1 MINFHISE
9 EKNWSLWVEP
19 SGRLDYISLFFA
31 PQHNRKVVILPSI
44 FYSIYFWLVGC
55 WVEKTFLEV
64 SFVCLCVCGM
74 WSVSVRELLNLNR
87 AYKWGNVYKLSNKN
101 DPTASSK
108 KIIFFHESGGNPPK
122 GPAIFLLNFDS
133 NPFGGL
139 FEIVAGFFQLYFVW
153 LNGFVWNLNML
164 FITLFQKAE
173 RNCTIAQ
180 VNL

>member
-87 AYKWGNVYKLSNKN
+87 AYKWGNVYKLSNKK
-101 DPTASSK
+101 DPTARSK
-108 KIIFFHESGGNPPK
+108 KIIFFHESGGIPPK
-122 GPAIFLLNFDS
+122 GSAMLLFRTQSSMWRAIWNYFWFGWTDS
-133 NPFGGL
+133 C
-139 FEIVAGFFQLYFVW
+139 EIWICYSFHCFRKLR
-153 LNGFVWNLNML
+153 
-164 FITLFQKAE
+164 E
-173 RNCTIAQ
+173 IAR
-180 VNL
+180 